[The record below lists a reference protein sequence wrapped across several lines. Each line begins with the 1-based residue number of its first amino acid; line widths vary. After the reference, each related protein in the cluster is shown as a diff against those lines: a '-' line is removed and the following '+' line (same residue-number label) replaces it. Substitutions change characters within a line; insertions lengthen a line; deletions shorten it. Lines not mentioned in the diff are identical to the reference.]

1 MTEKVTHPSAAETR
15 ARLGAQMRT
24 RVPAETHAELNT
36 TGRPDAVQVLADEIP
51 SRLQELVPLR
61 HSRMLTSPF
70 AFFRGG
76 AGVMAGDLSR
86 QRNTGLTAQLCG
98 DAHLS
103 NFGMFASP
111 ERHLL
116 FDVNDFDETLPGP
129 WEWDVKRLAA
139 SLAVAARQNGY
150 ADKQARKIVLAAV
163 RRYQLAMHAF
173 AELGNLAV
181 WYARVDVDE
190 LQAELGADLSKTMSK
205 RLDRTVKK
213 ARGRDHLRSLNKL
226 TEVVDGRRRFVAD
239 PPLLVPLS
247 QVVTDRPEEDAVA
260 EVTDLVRQY
269 SGTLLPGPRE
279 LVRSFDF
286 VDMARKV
293 VGVGSVGT
301 RCWVILLIGRDEND
315 PLFLQVKEA
324 QASALAPFLPR
335 ANSVSQGVRVV
346 TGQRI
351 MQATSDIFLGSQTA
365 VGIDGVTRDFYIRQ
379 LQDWK
384 GSLPVEAMI
393 PKGMRLYGELCAWTL
408 ARAHARSG
416 DRIAIASY
424 LGHDDAFAQAVEA
437 FAQAY
442 ADLNEQDYAR
452 FAAVA
457 RRDAFL
463 GRPHPEPH
471 PEPPPETRSEATPEP
486 QTQS

>member
-1 MTEKVTHPSAAETR
+1 MMTEKVTHPSAAETR

-36 TGRPDAVQVLADEIP
+36 TGRPDPVQVLADETP

-76 AGVMAGDLSR
+76 AGVMAGDLAR
-86 QRNTGLTAQLCG
+86 QPNTGLTAQLCG

-226 TEVVDGRRRFVAD
+226 TAVVDGRRRFVAD

-247 QVVTDRPEEDAVA
+247 QVVTDRSEEEAAAQVKGM
-260 EVTDLVRQY
+260 VRQY
-269 SGTLLPGPRE
+269 SGTLPPGPRE
-279 LVRSFDF
+279 LVRSYDF

-324 QASALAPFLPR
+324 GASALAPFLPR
-335 ANSVSQGVRVV
+335 ANSGSQGVRVV

-351 MQATSDIFLGSQTA
+351 MQATSDIFLGSQTV
-365 VGIDGVTRDFYIRQ
+365 VGIDGVSRDFYLRQ

-424 LGHDDAFAQAVEA
+424 LGHDDAFAHAVEA

-457 RRDAFL
+457 RRDLFL
-463 GRPHPEPH
+463 GRPHPDAP
-471 PEPPPETRSEATPEP
+471 SDATPEP
-486 QTQS
+486 LTQS

>member
-24 RVPAETHAELNT
+24 RVPAESHAELDT
-36 TGRPDAVQVLADEIP
+36 TGRPDPVQVLADEIP

-76 AGVMAGDLSR
+76 AGVMAGDLAR
-86 QRNTGLTAQLCG
+86 QPNTGLTAQLCG

-181 WYARVDVDE
+181 WYARVDVDQ

-205 RLDRTVKK
+205 RLDRTIKK

-226 TEVVDGRRRFVAD
+226 TAVVDGRRRFVAD

-247 QVVTDRPEEDAVA
+247 QVVTDRSEEETAA
-260 EVTDLVRQY
+260 EVKGMVRQY
-269 SGTLLPGPRE
+269 SGTLPPGPRE
-279 LVRSFDF
+279 LVRSYDF

-324 QASALAPFLPR
+324 EASALAPFLPR
-335 ANSVSQGVRVV
+335 ANHSGSQGVRVV

-351 MQATSDIFLGSQTA
+351 MQATSDIFLGSQTV
-365 VGIDGVTRDFYIRQ
+365 VGIDGVSRDFYLRQ

-424 LGHDDAFAQAVEA
+424 LGHDDAFAHAVEA

-457 RRDAFL
+457 RRDVFL
-463 GRPHPEPH
+463 GRPHPDAP
-471 PEPPPETRSEATPEP
+471 SEATPEP
-486 QTQS
+486 LTQS

>member
-36 TGRPDAVQVLADEIP
+36 TGRRDPVQVLADEIP

-76 AGVMAGDLSR
+76 AGVMAGDLAR
-86 QRNTGLTAQLCG
+86 QPNTGLTAQLCG

-181 WYARVDVDE
+181 WYARVDVDQ

-205 RLDRTVKK
+205 RLDRTIKK

-226 TEVVDGRRRFVAD
+226 TAVVDGRRRFVAD

-247 QVVTDRPEEDAVA
+247 QVVTDRSEEETAA
-260 EVTDLVRQY
+260 EVKGMVRQY
-269 SGTLLPGPRE
+269 SGTLPPGPRE
-279 LVRSFDF
+279 LVRSYDF

-324 QASALAPFLPR
+324 EASALAPFLPR
-335 ANSVSQGVRVV
+335 ANHSGSQGVRVV

-351 MQATSDIFLGSQTA
+351 MQATSDIFLGSQTV
-365 VGIDGVTRDFYIRQ
+365 VGIDGVSRDFYLRQ

-424 LGHDDAFAQAVEA
+424 LGHDDAFAHAVEA

-457 RRDAFL
+457 RRDVFL
-463 GRPHPEPH
+463 GRPHPDAP
-471 PEPPPETRSEATPEP
+471 SEATPEP
-486 QTQS
+486 LTQS